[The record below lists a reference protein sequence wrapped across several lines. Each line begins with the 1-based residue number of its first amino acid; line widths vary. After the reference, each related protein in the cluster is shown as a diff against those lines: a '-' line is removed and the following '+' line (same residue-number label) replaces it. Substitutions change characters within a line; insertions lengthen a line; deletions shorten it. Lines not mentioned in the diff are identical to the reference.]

1 MKALYFYIVKYS
13 LFISFD
19 RRDLVLYNVLV
30 IHGFYLVLLESFK
43 KVTLSLNT
51 DEVLLKLNSY
61 YLAIEKIFTE
71 GKNSKNNTLLRNSQT
86 QLSKKFLISLIMQAC
101 PVKTILKSYQ

>member
-1 MKALYFYIVKYS
+1 MIYKTFSFTSLFGWMKALYFYIVKYS

-43 KVTLSLNT
+43 KVTLSPNT
-51 DEVLLKLNSY
+51 DEVLVKLNIY
-61 YLAIEKIFTE
+61 YLAIKKSSLKKKI
-71 GKNSKNNTLLRNSQT
+71 
-86 QLSKKFLISLIMQAC
+86 
-101 PVKTILKSYQ
+101 VKTILC